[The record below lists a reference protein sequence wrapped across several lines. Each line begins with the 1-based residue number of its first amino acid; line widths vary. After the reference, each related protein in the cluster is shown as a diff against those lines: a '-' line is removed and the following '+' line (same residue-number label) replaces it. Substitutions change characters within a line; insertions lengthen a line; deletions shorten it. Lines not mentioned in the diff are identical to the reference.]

1 MQKNRGGIA
10 MTNGFE
16 YVTDLSLNEKLVFL
30 RMIIRLIGKDSHI
43 DDSERAFMKELAV
56 QYQIPRE
63 CSAQINQPMPEEDL
77 IAEAQKLLGRKK
89 SLYLI
94 KELLT
99 VANSDDDLDDSEID
113 FVIKVSKALGIED
126 EKVSEINQLVLDQ
139 MSWLERY
146 HQALEL

>member
-1 MQKNRGGIA
+1 MND
-10 MTNGFE
+10 GFE

-30 RMIIRLIGKDSHI
+30 RMIIRLIGKDGRI
-43 DDSERAFMKELAV
+43 DDSERAFMKELAG

-63 CSAQINQPMPEEDL
+63 YSAQINQPVSEDSL
-77 IAEAQKLLGRKK
+77 IAEAKNLLGRKK

-99 VANSDDDLDDSEID
+99 VANSDDDLDDGEID
-113 FVIKVSKALGIED
+113 FVIKVSKTLGIED
-126 EKVSEINQLVLDQ
+126 EKVAEINQLVLDQ

-146 HQALEL
+146 NQALEL

>member
-1 MQKNRGGIA
+1 

-30 RMIIRLIGKDSHI
+30 RMIIRLIGKDSRI
-43 DDSERAFMKELAV
+43 DDSERTFMKELAK

-63 CSAQINQPMPEEDL
+63 YSAQINQSVSEEDL
-77 IAEAQKLLGRKK
+77 ISEAKNLLGRKK

-99 VANSDDDLDDSEID
+99 VANSDDDLDDNEID
-113 FVIKVSKALGIED
+113 FVIRVSKALGIED
-126 EKVSEINQLVLDQ
+126 EKVAEINQLVLDQ
-139 MSWLERY
+139 MSWLDRY
-146 HQALEL
+146 HQALEM

>member
-1 MQKNRGGIA
+1 

-30 RMIIRLIGKDSHI
+30 RMIIRLIGKDSRI
-43 DDSERAFMKELAV
+43 DDSERTFMKELAK

-63 CSAQINQPMPEEDL
+63 YSAQINQSVSEEDL
-77 IAEAQKLLGRKK
+77 IAEAKNLLGRKK

-99 VANSDDDLDDSEID
+99 VANSDDNLDDNEID
-113 FVIKVSKALGIED
+113 FVIRVSKALGIED
-126 EKVSEINQLVLDQ
+126 EKVAEINQLVLDQ
-139 MSWLERY
+139 MSWLDRY
-146 HQALEL
+146 HQALEM

>member
-1 MQKNRGGIA
+1 

-30 RMIIRLIGKDSHI
+30 RMIIRLIGKDSRI
-43 DDSERAFMKELAV
+43 DDSERTFMKELAK

-63 CSAQINQPMPEEDL
+63 YSAQINQSVSEEDL
-77 IAEAQKLLGRKK
+77 IAEAKNLLGRKK

-99 VANSDDDLDDSEID
+99 VANSDDDLDDNEID
-113 FVIKVSKALGIED
+113 FVIRVSKALGIED
-126 EKVSEINQLVLDQ
+126 EKVAEINQLVLDQ
-139 MSWLERY
+139 LSWLDRY
-146 HQALEL
+146 HQALEM

>member
-1 MQKNRGGIA
+1 

-30 RMIIRLIGKDSHI
+30 RMIIRLIGKDSRI
-43 DDSERAFMKELAV
+43 DDSERTFMKELAK

-63 CSAQINQPMPEEDL
+63 YSAQINQSVSEEDL
-77 IAEAQKLLGRKK
+77 IAEAKNLLGRKK

-99 VANSDDDLDDSEID
+99 VANSDDDLDDNEID
-113 FVIKVSKALGIED
+113 FVIRVSKALGIED
-126 EKVSEINQLVLDQ
+126 EKVAEINQLVLDQ
-139 MSWLERY
+139 MSWLDRY
-146 HQALEL
+146 HQALEM

>member
-1 MQKNRGGIA
+1 

-30 RMIIRLIGKDSHI
+30 RMIIRLIGKDSRI
-43 DDSERAFMKELAV
+43 DDSERTFMKELAK

-63 CSAQINQPMPEEDL
+63 YSAQINQPVSEEDL
-77 IAEAQKLLGRKK
+77 VAEAKNLLGRKK

-99 VANSDDDLDDSEID
+99 VANSDDDLDDNEID
-113 FVIKVSKALGIED
+113 FVIRVSKALGIED
-126 EKVSEINQLVLDQ
+126 EKVAEINQLVLDQ
-139 MSWLERY
+139 MSWLDRY
-146 HQALEL
+146 HQALEM

>member
-1 MQKNRGGIA
+1 

-30 RMIIRLIGKDSHI
+30 RMIIRLIGKDSRI
-43 DDSERAFMKELAV
+43 DDSERTFMKELAK

-63 CSAQINQPMPEEDL
+63 YSAQINQSVSEEDL
-77 IAEAQKLLGRKK
+77 ISEAKNLLGRKK

-99 VANSDDDLDDSEID
+99 VANSDDDLDDNEID
-113 FVIKVSKALGIED
+113 FVIRVSTALGIED
-126 EKVSEINQLVLDQ
+126 EKVAEINQLVLDQ
-139 MSWLERY
+139 MSWLDRY
-146 HQALEL
+146 HQALEM

>member
-1 MQKNRGGIA
+1 

-30 RMIIRLIGKDSHI
+30 RMIIRLIGKDSRI
-43 DDSERAFMKELAV
+43 DDSERTFMKELAK

-63 CSAQINQPMPEEDL
+63 YSAQINQPVSEEDL
-77 IAEAQKLLGRKK
+77 IAEAKNLLGRKK

-99 VANSDDDLDDSEID
+99 VANSDDDLDDNEID
-113 FVIKVSKALGIED
+113 FVIRVSKALGIED
-126 EKVSEINQLVLDQ
+126 EKVAEINQLVLDQ
-139 MSWLERY
+139 MSWLDRY
-146 HQALEL
+146 HQALEM

>member
-1 MQKNRGGIA
+1 

-30 RMIIRLIGKDSHI
+30 RMIIRLIGKDGRI
-43 DDSERAFMKELAV
+43 DDSERAFMKELAK

-63 CSAQINQPMPEEDL
+63 YSAQINQPVSEEDL
-77 IAEAQKLLGRKK
+77 VAEAKNLLGRKK

-99 VANSDDDLDDSEID
+99 VANSDDDLDDNEID

-126 EKVSEINQLVLDQ
+126 EKVAEINQLVLDQ
-139 MSWLERY
+139 MSWLDRY
-146 HQALEL
+146 HQALEM

>member
-1 MQKNRGGIA
+1 

-30 RMIIRLIGKDSHI
+30 RMIIRLIGKDSRI
-43 DDSERAFMKELAV
+43 DDSERTFMKELAK

-63 CSAQINQPMPEEDL
+63 YSAQINQYVSEEDL
-77 IAEAQKLLGRKK
+77 IAEAKNLLGRKK

-99 VANSDDDLDDSEID
+99 VANSDDDLDDNEID
-113 FVIKVSKALGIED
+113 FVIRVSKALGIED
-126 EKVSEINQLVLDQ
+126 EKVAEINQLVLDQ
-139 MSWLERY
+139 MSWLDRY
-146 HQALEL
+146 HQALEM

>member
-1 MQKNRGGIA
+1 MND
-10 MTNGFE
+10 GFE

-30 RMIIRLIGKDSHI
+30 RMIIRLIGKDGRI
-43 DDSERAFMKELAV
+43 DDSERAFMKELAG

-63 CSAQINQPMPEEDL
+63 YSAQINQPVSEDSL
-77 IAEAQKLLGRKK
+77 IAEAKNLLGRKK

-126 EKVSEINQLVLDQ
+126 EKVAEINQLVLDQ

-146 HQALEL
+146 NQALEL

>member
-1 MQKNRGGIA
+1 MND
-10 MTNGFE
+10 GFE

-30 RMIIRLIGKDSHI
+30 RMIIRLIGKDGRI
-43 DDSERAFMKELAV
+43 DDNERAFMKELAG

-63 CSAQINQPMPEEDL
+63 YSAQINQPVSEDSL
-77 IAEAQKLLGRKK
+77 IAEAKNLLGRKK

-126 EKVSEINQLVLDQ
+126 EKVAEINQLVLDQ

-146 HQALEL
+146 NQALEL

>member
-1 MQKNRGGIA
+1 

-30 RMIIRLIGKDSHI
+30 RMIIRLIGKDSRI
-43 DDSERAFMKELAV
+43 DDSERTFMKELAK

-63 CSAQINQPMPEEDL
+63 YSAQINQSVSEEDL
-77 IAEAQKLLGRKK
+77 ISEAKNLLGRKK

-99 VANSDDDLDDSEID
+99 VANSDDDLDDNEID
-113 FVIKVSKALGIED
+113 FVIRVSKALGIED
-126 EKVSEINQLVLDQ
+126 EKVAEINQLVLDQ

>member
-1 MQKNRGGIA
+1 

-30 RMIIRLIGKDSHI
+30 RMIIRLIGKDSRI
-43 DDSERAFMKELAV
+43 DDSERTFMKELAK

-63 CSAQINQPMPEEDL
+63 YSAQINQSVSEEDL
-77 IAEAQKLLGRKK
+77 IAEAKNLLGRKK

-99 VANSDDDLDDSEID
+99 VANSDDYLDDNEID
-113 FVIKVSKALGIED
+113 FVIRVSKALGIED
-126 EKVSEINQLVLDQ
+126 EKVAEINQLVLDQ
-139 MSWLERY
+139 MSWLDRY
-146 HQALEL
+146 HQALEM

>member
-1 MQKNRGGIA
+1 

-30 RMIIRLIGKDSHI
+30 RMIIRLIGKDSRI
-43 DDSERAFMKELAV
+43 DDSERTFMKELAK

-63 CSAQINQPMPEEDL
+63 YSAQINQSVSEEDL
-77 IAEAQKLLGRKK
+77 IAEAKNLLGRKK

-99 VANSDDDLDDSEID
+99 VANSDDDLDDNEID
-113 FVIKVSKALGIED
+113 FVIRVSKALG
-126 EKVSEINQLVLDQ
+126 
-139 MSWLERY
+139 
-146 HQALEL
+146 

>member
-1 MQKNRGGIA
+1 

-30 RMIIRLIGKDSHI
+30 RMIIRLIGKDSRI
-43 DDSERAFMKELAV
+43 DDSERTFMKELAK

-63 CSAQINQPMPEEDL
+63 YSAQINQPVPEENL
-77 IAEAQKLLGRKK
+77 IAEAKNLLGRKK

-99 VANSDDDLDDSEID
+99 VANSDDDLDDNEID
-113 FVIKVSKALGIED
+113 FVIRVSKALGIED
-126 EKVSEINQLVLDQ
+126 EKVAEINQLVLDQ
-139 MSWLERY
+139 MSWLDRY
-146 HQALEL
+146 HQALEM

>member
-1 MQKNRGGIA
+1 

-30 RMIIRLIGKDSHI
+30 RMIIRLIGKDSRI
-43 DDSERAFMKELAV
+43 DDSERTFMKELAK

-63 CSAQINQPMPEEDL
+63 YSAQINQSVSEEDL
-77 IAEAQKLLGRKK
+77 IAEAKNLLGRKK

-99 VANSDDDLDDSEID
+99 VANSDDDLDDNEID
-113 FVIKVSKALGIED
+113 FVIRVSKALGIED
-126 EKVSEINQLVLDQ
+126 EKVAEINHLVLDQ
-139 MSWLERY
+139 MSWLDRY
-146 HQALEL
+146 HQALEM

>member
-1 MQKNRGGIA
+1 

-30 RMIIRLIGKDSHI
+30 RMIIRLIGKDSRI
-43 DDSERAFMKELAV
+43 DDSERTFMKELAK

-63 CSAQINQPMPEEDL
+63 YSAQINQSVSEEDL
-77 IAEAQKLLGRKK
+77 ISEAKNLLGRKK

-99 VANSDDDLDDSEID
+99 VANSDDDLDDNEIY
-113 FVIKVSKALGIED
+113 FVIRVSKAFGIED
-126 EKVSEINQLVLDQ
+126 EKVAEINQLVLDQ
-139 MSWLERY
+139 MSWLDRY
-146 HQALEL
+146 HQALEM